1 MPPTHP
7 RKAFLL
13 TLQSRSGTTP
23 ERLCCLR
30 KAPWGGPDGPKTK
43 QRQEKK
49 YAVPTEAMALFPLVP
64 SRETPHPL
72 LKSVKTRQMF
82 PKALSAVRS
91 RKRTEREQ

>member
-1 MPPTHP
+1 MGQ
-7 RKAFLL
+7 K
-13 TLQSRSGTTP
+13 QNSG
-23 ERLCCLR
+23 R
-30 KAPWGGPDGPKTK
+30 
-43 QRQEKK
+43 EKK
-49 YAVPTEAMALFPLVP
+49 EYAVPTETMALLPLVP

>member
-1 MPPTHP
+1 MPEESPLGAA
-7 RKAFLL
+7 RMGQK
-13 TLQSRSGTTP
+13 QNSG
-23 ERLCCLR
+23 
-30 KAPWGGPDGPKTK
+30 
-43 QRQEKK
+43 KK
-49 YAVPTEAMALFPLVP
+49 KECAVPTEAMALFPLVP

>member
-1 MPPTHP
+1 MP
-7 RKAFLL
+7 
-13 TLQSRSGTTP
+13 
-23 ERLCCLR
+23 EEN
-30 KAPWGGPDGPKTK
+30 PWGRPGWVKNKTAA
-43 QRQEKK
+43 RKK

-82 PKALSAVRS
+82 PEALSAVRS